1 MGVGFALSLGALSRP
16 LARLAL
22 VPALPYFVLPP
33 AALPAAHDLMFLMW
47 GCPSIFLQ
55 LPEDLPYFISCSP
68 CDAGLSPPETFLPLF
83 FALPVH
89 ETHAHWTF
97 VLKPLIF
104 FHPAAQN
111 LHNGMA

>member
-1 MGVGFALSLGALSRP
+1 MGVGFALSLGAHL
-16 LARLAL
+16 
-22 VPALPYFVLPP
+22 PALPYFILPP
-33 AALPAAHDLMFLMW
+33 AAFIPLPAAHDLMFLMCV
-47 GCPSIFLQ
+47 CPSIFLQ
-55 LPEDLPYFISCSP
+55 LPEDVPYFISCSP

-83 FALPVH
+83 FALSVH
-89 ETHAHWTF
+89 EAHAHRKF